1 MVGKLFLFSFSF
13 LLCLRYVDL
22 SGWWNGGGWV
32 CFDLVVVWVVN
43 GMVVGVVLSIW
54 WWMLGFAEM

>member
-1 MVGKLFLFSFSF
+1 M
-13 LLCLRYVDL
+13 DL